1 MTKTDSKIIITT
13 SKVNLKHRKWTKLT
27 RASGLYC
34 SWPTALQPTSMCSP
48 TFSLS
53 QLIKMWRHGQWPEA
67 LSFKH
72 WCSTYPSSISFA
84 HVGLLG
90 EVDNIENATP
100 FTILIKHADKQSVK
114 HSTTS
119 NDFWRLLCC
128 QMFRVRLGLGTKTT
142 WLGQGL
148 KSSWSGLATKT
159 IWLGLGTH
167 IIWLGRGSK
176 STWLGKHVWG

>member
-1 MTKTDSKIIITT
+1 MD
-13 SKVNLKHRKWTKLT
+13 
-27 RASGLYC
+27 Y
-34 SWPTALQPTSMCSP
+34 TAVDPQHLQPTSMCLS

-90 EVDNIENATP
+90 EVGNMENATP
-100 FTILIKHADKQSVK
+100 WLHYLDKACLQTVT
-114 HSTTS
+114 STTS
-119 NDFWRLLCC
+119 NDFWPLLCC
-128 QMFRVRLGLGTKTT
+128 QTFRVRLGLGTKTT

-159 IWLGLGTH
+159 IWLDLGTH
-167 IIWLGRGSK
+167 IIWLGQGSK
-176 STWLGKHVWG
+176 STWLGLGSKPTSLGLGKHVWG